1 MATKANETKGRS
13 RKSKRMSRMIIF
25 SVEILVILV
34 MLLVVVKVFQ
44 MTDPEGEGGSAG
56 PNIFDPVRENPE
68 GSSSLPPQEDF
79 VVNDAVKE
87 DPIMKNYWNIALFGV
102 DATNSAQ
109 LYKSSHSDSMM
120 IASVNLETGEIK
132 LVSVFRDT
140 YMNIGNDRYK
150 KANQAYRVGGAEQA
164 IAMLNMNLDL
174 DIKDFVTVNYQAV
187 IDVVDGLGGIW
198 IDIETE
204 EEITHLN
211 NYQASIIRDTMP
223 NRDME
228 DYTPVSE
235 TGYQRLNG
243 LQAAAYCRI
252 RYTRGNDFKRTERQR
267 AVLQAIEDQAK
278 KADLNTLANLF
289 TKVMENVYT
298 SIKSDDIMTMINN
311 IGNYQ
316 IVDEGGFPTDSMRTT
331 GTIGAAGSCVVPL
344 NLDSNVVW
352 LHKFLFD
359 DEDYQVTEEVKKYS
373 DIIKSDTS
381 PYLNQ

>member
-1 MATKANETKGRS
+1 M
-13 RKSKRMSRMIIF
+13 
-25 SVEILVILV
+25 EILVILV

-44 MTDPEGEGGSAG
+44 MTDSNAEGGSGGPLIFEPAG
-56 PNIFDPVRENPE
+56 GEDTE
-68 GSSSLPPQEDF
+68 GGSSLPPQEDF

-87 DPIMKNYWNIALFGV
+87 DPVMKNYWNIALFGV
-102 DATNSAQ
+102 DATNSTE
-109 LYKSSHSDSMM
+109 LYKSSRSDSMM
-120 IASVNLETGEIK
+120 IASINLETGEIK

-140 YMNIGNDRYK
+140 YLNIGSDRYK

-198 IDIETE
+198 MDISED
-204 EEITHLN
+204 EITHLN

-223 NRDME
+223 NRDMD
-228 DYTPVSE
+228 DYVSVTE
-235 TGYQRLNG
+235 AGYQRLNG

-252 RYTRGNDFKRTERQR
+252 RYTRGDDFKRTERQR

-278 KADLNTLANLF
+278 KADLNTLASLF

-298 SIKSDDIMTMINN
+298 SIKSDDILTMINN
-311 IGNYQ
+311 ISSYQ
-316 IVDEGGFPTDSMRTT
+316 IVDEGGFPTDNMRTT
-331 GTIGAAGSCVVPL
+331 GTIGATGSCVVPL
-344 NLDSNVVW
+344 DLESNVVW
-352 LHKFLFD
+352 LHQFLFG
-359 DEDYQVTEEVKKYS
+359 DESYQVTAEVKKYS